1 MIEYYVKFNLFLIL
15 AKSNTLN
22 LLYLSVRKYQMK
34 KAISIL
40 ALLSVFTLNFAQE
53 KEGCCAGKD
62 KKHCS
67 AADKKANAEYH
78 KGCEKK
84 ESTAQNRIK
93 TNGSKEKKAKK
104 TA

>member
-1 MIEYYVKFNLFLIL
+1 
-15 AKSNTLN
+15 
-22 LLYLSVRKYQMK
+22 MK
-34 KAISIL
+34 KFISIL

-67 AADKKANAEYH
+67 TSDKKANAEYH

-84 ESTAQNRIK
+84 NSTAQNTVK
-93 TNGSKEKKAKK
+93 VKDNKAKK
-104 TA
+104 A

>member
-1 MIEYYVKFNLFLIL
+1 
-15 AKSNTLN
+15 
-22 LLYLSVRKYQMK
+22 MK
-34 KAISIL
+34 KMISIL
-40 ALLSVFTLNFAQE
+40 ALLSVFTLHFAQE

-84 ESTAQNRIK
+84 ESTAQNNAK
-93 TNGSKEKKAKK
+93 AKSTKEKKTKK

>member
-1 MIEYYVKFNLFLIL
+1 
-15 AKSNTLN
+15 
-22 LLYLSVRKYQMK
+22 MK
-34 KAISIL
+34 KIISIF

-67 AADKKANAEYH
+67 TTDKKANAEHH

-84 ESTAQNRIK
+84 EPTAQNNAK
-93 TNGSKEKKAKK
+93 AKSTKEKKAKK
-104 TA
+104 SA

>member
-1 MIEYYVKFNLFLIL
+1 LPEIVIFEAQKNKI
-15 AKSNTLN
+15 
-22 LLYLSVRKYQMK
+22 QMK
-34 KAISIL
+34 KFISIL
-40 ALLSVFTLNFAQE
+40 ALLSLFTLNFAQE

-67 AADKKANAEYH
+67 ASEKKACAEKNH

-84 ESTAQNRIK
+84 QSTAQNNTK
-93 TNGSKEKKAKK
+93 AKSTKEKKAKK

>member
-1 MIEYYVKFNLFLIL
+1 
-15 AKSNTLN
+15 
-22 LLYLSVRKYQMK
+22 MK
-34 KAISIL
+34 KIISIF
-40 ALLSVFTLNFAQE
+40 ALLSVFTLHFAQE

-67 AADKKANAEYH
+67 TTDKKANAEHH

-84 ESTAQNRIK
+84 ETTAQNNAK
-93 TNGSKEKKAKK
+93 AKSTKEKKTKK